1 MKPDSI
7 LKSLLRGR
15 LLAAVAGSSIA
26 AGSLLE
32 LTANA
37 TDELTAVINS
47 VLGLVA
53 ALAALYS
60 KLREIRTGE
69 RGNDA

>member
-1 MKPDSI
+1 MKPDTI
-7 LKSLLRGR
+7 LESLIRGR
-15 LLAAVAGSSIA
+15 LLAAVAGSGIA

-53 ALAALYS
+53 ALAAVYS
-60 KLREIRTGE
+60 KLREMQRGE
-69 RGNDA
+69 AGHDE